1 MVAAGVVGTRLAGLK
16 PSLIRR
22 MSLRCRELHG
32 ERAID
37 LAGGIPEGAPPPE
50 LLAAAAAAL
59 AGDWHQYPPPPGP
72 IDLRRAIAGSR
83 GPLHGHPI
91 DPETEVT
98 VTCGATEAMM
108 AALLAVTDPG
118 DEVVVVEPAYDT
130 FAADCLA
137 VGAVARFVALR
148 PPTWGL
154 DADELAAAV
163 GPRTRAVVVNT
174 PHNPTGRVLTGAE
187 LAGVAA
193 LCRERDLVAIADE
206 VYEHLVYDGVHLP
219 LAARPGMRE
228 RTITISGA
236 SKSYSATGWR
246 VGWTIASPL
255 LSAMVRAAHDLLT
268 VGAAH
273 PLQVALVAAL
283 TLPGSYYA
291 NLAAG
296 YRARRD
302 LLVAGLRDLGFDAA
316 APEGAFYV
324 LASHPALSAGR
335 AGGVGGDVALAELLV
350 ERAGVATVPISGF
363 YAHPEAAPPLVR
375 FTFAKRASTL
385 EAAVDALRTAVR

>member
-1 MVAAGVVGTRLAGLK
+1 
-16 PSLIRR
+16 

-37 LAGGIPEGAPPPE
+37 LAGGIPEDAPPPE
-50 LLAAAAAAL
+50 LLAAAADAL
-59 AGDWHQYPPPPGP
+59 AGDCHQYPPPPGT
-72 IDLRRAIAGSR
+72 IDLRRAIARSR
-83 GPLHGHPI
+83 EPLHGHPI
-91 DPETEVT
+91 DPEAEVT

-130 FAADCLA
+130 FAPDCRA
-137 VGAVARFVALR
+137 VGAAARFVPLR
-148 PPTWGL
+148 PPDWGL
-154 DADELAAAV
+154 DAGELAAAV

-174 PHNPTGRVLTGAE
+174 PHNPTGRVLSEAE
-187 LAGVAA
+187 LAGVAR

-206 VYEHLVYDGVHLP
+206 VYEHLVYEGAHLP
-219 LAARPGMRE
+219 LAALPGMRE

-246 VGWTIASPL
+246 VGWTMAAPR
-255 LSAMVRAAHDLLT
+255 LSAAVRAAHELLT

-273 PLQVALVAAL
+273 PLQVALTAAL
-283 TLPGSYYA
+283 ALPAEYYTR
-291 NLAAG
+291 LAGG

-302 LLVAGLRDLGFDAA
+302 LLVSGLRELGFEAA
-316 APEGAFYV
+316 SPEGAFYV
-324 LASHPALSAGR
+324 LAGHPALG
-335 AGGVGGDVALAELLV
+335 AGGPGGDVALAELLV
-350 ERAGVATVPISGF
+350 ERAGVATVPVSGF

-375 FTFAKRASTL
+375 LTFAKRASTL
-385 EAAVDALRTAVR
+385 DAALEALRAAIG